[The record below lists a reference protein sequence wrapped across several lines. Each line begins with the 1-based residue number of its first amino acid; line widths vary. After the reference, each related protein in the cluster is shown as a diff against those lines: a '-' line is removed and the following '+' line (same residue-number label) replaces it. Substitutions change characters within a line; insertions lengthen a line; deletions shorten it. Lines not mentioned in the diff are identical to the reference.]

1 MHVTLPKHLAQ
12 MCIFYALQDVQA
24 CGINLPRKLSVCA
37 QGRSPEFVLQIMK
50 TADRLPVN
58 MPKTLACCERHIA
71 IAASSI
77 RTEAFWELIPV
88 RSSVRIARGLD
99 AAYKNLKILF
109 VSKIDSLL
117 DALETTLAKPHTPD
131 TIYHVRACKLSAD
144 SFIDGIELA
153 LAVPSCKAFLDLAE
167 SVPSQATAVSY
178 S

>member
-1 MHVTLPKHLAQ
+1 MYILCTARCASMRHKSAKE
-12 MCIFYALQDVQA
+12 AL
-24 CGINLPRKLSVCA
+24 CA

-99 AAYKNLKILF
+99 AAYKTLKILA